1 MKIAIVVFPGSN
13 CDRDI
18 SSAIKKISGYKPD
31 YLWHKDKNFSNYDL
45 IFLPG
50 GFSYGDY
57 LRCGAIG
64 SNSPIMYEIKKR
76 SLRGTKIIGIC
87 NGFQILT
94 ESKLLPGSLLQNI
107 NLKFICKK
115 TFLKVKNNNT
125 FFSKKY
131 KLNEIIDVP
140 IAHMEG
146 RYYCSNKILKELEN
160 NEQIIFQYCNDNG
173 DVNNINN
180 PNGSIMNIAGIIN
193 SKGNV
198 LGMMPHPER
207 CSEENLGSENGIK
220 FFRSI
225 FESIN

>member
-1 MKIAIVVFPGSN
+1 MN
-13 CDRDI
+13 
-18 SSAIKKISGYKPD
+18 
-31 YLWHKDKNFSNYDL
+31 
-45 IFLPG
+45 
-50 GFSYGDY
+50 
-57 LRCGAIG
+57 
-64 SNSPIMYEIKKR
+64 EIKKR
-76 SLRGTKIIGIC
+76 SQKGTKIIGIC

-94 ESKLLPGSLLQNI
+94 ESKMLPGSLLKNE

-115 TFLKVKNNNT
+115 IFLKVKNNNT

-131 KLNEIIDVP
+131 KLNEIINIP

-146 RYYCSNKILKELEN
+146 RYYCSKEALKELEN
-160 NEQIIFQYCNDNG
+160 NGQIIFQYCNDNG
-173 DVNNINN
+173 SVKNNYN

-193 SKGNV
+193 LKGNV

-207 CSEENLGSENGIK
+207 CSEELLGGENGIK

>member
-1 MKIAIVVFPGSN
+1 MKFGVIVFPGTWSDTD
-13 CDRDI
+13 CFH
-18 SSAIKKISGYKPD
+18 AIYGECKQPVEYV
-31 YLWHKDKNFSNYDL
+31 WHKETDLSSYDCL
-45 IFLPG
+45 ILPG

-64 SNSPIMYEIKKR
+64 SHSPIMNEIKKR
-76 SLRGTKIIGIC
+76 SQKGTKIIGIC

-94 ESKLLPGSLLQNI
+94 ESKMLPGSLLKNE

-115 TFLKVKNNNT
+115 IYLKVKNNNT
-125 FFSKKY
+125 FVSKKY
-131 KLNEIIDVP
+131 KLNEIINVP

-146 RYYCSNKILKELEN
+146 RYYCSKETLKELEN
-160 NEQIIFQYCNDNG
+160 NNQIIFQYCNDNG
-173 DVNNINN
+173 NVKNNYN
-180 PNGSIMNIAGIIN
+180 PNGSIMNIAGIVN
-193 SKGNV
+193 LKGNV

-207 CSEENLGSENGIK
+207 CSEELLGGENGIK